1 MCVCLQVVLGFLL
14 PHLWETA
21 LVVQNPQYPMRL
33 SGNEVNAGL
42 VVTEWDVL
50 PGDLFPAVL
59 LLHGDHM
66 QYKFTCLIIV
76 SA

>member
-1 MCVCLQVVLGFLL
+1 
-14 PHLWETA
+14 
-21 LVVQNPQYPMRL
+21 MRL

-42 VVTEWDVL
+42 VVTERDVL

-66 QYKFTCLIIV
+66 TIRFPFSSVDKQRQLEQTGY
-76 SA
+76 

>member
-1 MCVCLQVVLGFLL
+1 MTGMCQYLRVLLRFLL

-33 SGNEVNAGL
+33 SSNEVDAGL

-50 PGDLFPAVL
+50 PGDLFPIVL
-59 LLHGDHM
+59 LLAQGSHVI
-66 QYKFTCLIIV
+66 QFNTQL
-76 SA
+76 